1 MTQNMIKK
9 ALIEY
14 IPITTNQELI
24 DQVKNLTEQVNV
36 LIVQVKDLQQSKYV
50 HNQSIQELQH
60 TSQKSVINH
69 EERDKNGWGVGNWS
83 YLTPYD

>member
-1 MTQNMIKK
+1 MIKK

-14 IPITTNQELI
+14 IPITTNEELI
-24 DQVKNLTEQVNV
+24 DQVKNLTVQVKV
-36 LIVQVKDLQQSKYV
+36 LTEQVKDLQQSKHE
-50 HNQSIQELQH
+50 HNQTIQELHH
-60 TSQKSVINH
+60 TSQKSVINY

>member
-1 MTQNMIKK
+1 MIKK
-9 ALIEY
+9 TLMEHA
-14 IPITTNQELI
+14 PIISNQELTI
-24 DQVKNLTEQVNV
+24 QVKSLAAQVKVLTE
-36 LIVQVKDLQQSKYV
+36 QVKDLQQSKHE
-50 HNQSIQELQH
+50 HNQTIQELHH